1 MPALTVTHSEAGQRL
16 DRYLRKIL
24 RGMPVSHIYKLL
36 RTRKIRVNG
45 KRARAERMLAAGDQ
59 VIVHVPEDQFKK
71 DTRVKKRPATRL
83 DFRVLFEDEFLLT
96 VSKPPGLAV
105 HPGAGHSS
113 NSLIDQIHAYLEVD
127 DRPSSFRPS
136 LAHRLDRDT
145 SGLIMVGKTIEVV
158 GRLGRMLKDGQI
170 EKSYLALV
178 RGTPSPR
185 RGTWEFEVRRRDAPG
200 PARPGR
206 TAYKVTC
213 TRKLELGR
221 RGRGPSVQ
229 VSLLNLSLL
238 TGRTHQIRSHLQQA
252 GHPLAG
258 DRRYGDPE
266 FNRLLKERYRLG
278 RQFLH
283 AYRLRMKHPVTGKQ
297 CSWTDPYPDDLAPL
311 AKSLRLG
318 IPPE

>member
-1 MPALTVTHSEAGQRL
+1 MPALTVTPGEAGQRL

-36 RTRKIRVNG
+36 RTRKVRVNG
-45 KRARAERMLAAGDQ
+45 KRARPERVLAAGDQ
-59 VIVHVPEDQFKK
+59 VIVHVPEDQFEK
-71 DTRVKKRPATRL
+71 DVRRKKRSATRL
-83 DFRVLFEDEFLLT
+83 DFRVVFEDEFLLV

-145 SGLIMVGKTIEVV
+145 SGLVMVGKTIEVV
-158 GRLGRMLKDGQI
+158 AGLGRMLKDGRI

-178 RGTPSPR
+178 RGRPSPP
-185 RGTWEFEVRRRDAPG
+185 RGTWEFEVRRHDVPG
-200 PARPGR
+200 STQPGR
-206 TAYKVTC
+206 TAYQVTC
-213 TRKLELGR
+213 TRKLGLGR
-221 RGRGPSVQ
+221 GGRSPSLQ
-229 VSLLNLSLL
+229 VSLLALALL

-266 FNRLLKERYRLG
+266 FNRLLKERYRLR

-283 AYRLRMKHPVTGKQ
+283 AYRLCLKHPLTGKPHN
-297 CSWTDPYPDDLAPL
+297 WTDPYPEDLAPL
-311 AKSLRLG
+311 ARSLRLG
-318 IPPE
+318 IP